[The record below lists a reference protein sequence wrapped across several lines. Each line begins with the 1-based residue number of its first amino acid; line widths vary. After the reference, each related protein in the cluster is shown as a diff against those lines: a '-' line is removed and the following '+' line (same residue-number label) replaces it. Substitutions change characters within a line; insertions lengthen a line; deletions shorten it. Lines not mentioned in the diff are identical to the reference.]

1 MTYNKTVCIRAL
13 LTINTESRFFFMKV
27 FIFSELPLKFVNSLL
42 MFENYFD
49 RLGLLF
55 NIIKKLKLF
64 TGIEVTIGV
73 AVSYIAL
80 YSLK

>member
-1 MTYNKTVCIRAL
+1 
-13 LTINTESRFFFMKV
+13 MKV

-64 TGIEVTIGV
+64 TGIEVTIRV

-80 YSLK
+80 Y

>member
-1 MTYNKTVCIRAL
+1 
-13 LTINTESRFFFMKV
+13 MKV

-64 TGIEVTIGV
+64 TGIEAPGRSDLNRAYGGRRNVMF
-73 AVSYIAL
+73 ASPHCYIM
-80 YSLK
+80 

>member
-64 TGIEVTIGV
+64 TGIEVTIRV

-80 YSLK
+80 Y